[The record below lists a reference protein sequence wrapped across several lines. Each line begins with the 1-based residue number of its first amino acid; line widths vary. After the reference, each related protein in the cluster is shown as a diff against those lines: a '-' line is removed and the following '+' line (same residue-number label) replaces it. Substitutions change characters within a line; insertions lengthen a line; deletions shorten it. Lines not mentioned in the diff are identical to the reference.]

1 MTALAIAHLLFQVG
15 VEPLLGVEL
24 RAVTGQVKKLNLV
37 LPLSLPSLDQFA
49 VMHPQVIQN

>member
-1 MTALAIAHLLFQVG
+1 
-15 VEPLLGVEL
+15 L